1 MGAQGRVCRAQR
13 REIGAH
19 LRVAPADMTAED
31 AAKLAKAI
39 ADSPR
44 AMTLS
49 EIREMARKKLG
60 RARGQ
65 TAYNAIKDK
74 WNDFGLKAIP
84 GPKPSQRFVWR
95 VDK

>member
-1 MGAQGRVCRAQR
+1 MGAHW

-19 LRVAPADMTAED
+19 LRVVPADTTAED

-49 EIREMARKKLG
+49 EIREMARKMLK
-60 RARGQ
+60 RRRGD
-65 TAYNAIKDK
+65 AIYSKISK
-74 WNDFGLKAIP
+74 QWEAFGLKVIGGGAQP
-84 GPKPSQRFVWR
+84 AQRLVWGLDR
-95 VDK
+95 